1 MKKEKAKRITLYIDN
16 YVYTSFKIYAISIG
30 KSVSE
35 LVENYMKEIKG
46 EIENEN
52 EKKNIKKVG

>member
-1 MKKEKAKRITLYIDN
+1 MKKEKAKRITLYIDKEI
-16 YVYTSFKIYAISIG
+16 YIEFQIYALSIG

-46 EIENEN
+46 EI
-52 EKKNIKKVG
+52 K